1 MKLALLFRFNY
12 IRVKIN
18 APNKKLIGCTL
29 PFAFYDLETTGLDP
43 AFNQPLQFA
52 AILVDDNFVEIERVN
67 LRCRLSPHILP
78 SPFAMAVTGVTPADA
93 TDTSLPSYFEFAQQI
108 RSLIQKWAP
117 ATWVGYNTI
126 SFDEPF
132 LRQMFYQTLQ
142 PDLYE
147 TQFNGNDRL
156 DIMLAVQSAWVYHP
170 SIFNWPE
177 NDKGEPILKLDQLA
191 PANGFGNHDAHDALG
206 DVEATI
212 YIARIIQD
220 KAPSLWTEILLN
232 RSKHSVSE
240 RLQRFAPMELALRF
254 GGAPRAYT
262 GCFCGF
268 STDNANSAG
277 FFDLNL
283 ADPADYVD
291 VDDDTLANAVS
302 ASPKI
307 IRGISINNA
316 PNLFYSRSN
325 DPMLYEKASL
335 IQGRPDFQMRVGRA
349 LAARYKGKELDENRP
364 VETKIY
370 EGFYTNTDKA
380 LLRDFQSSDWQQ
392 RADIIEQLED
402 PRIKQLGHRLVAFNS
417 PRELDNN
424 TKIAALEYLKHKW
437 LAPVVDKPKWT
448 SFETAENDL
457 LEIEEKGLVSAE
469 NLEKWRV
476 YFVRRKKNL
485 EMEQLP

>member
-1 MKLALLFRFNY
+1 M
-12 IRVKIN
+12 
-18 APNKKLIGCTL
+18 

-52 AILVDDNFVEIERVN
+52 AILVDDNFVELERVN

-78 SPFAMAVTGVTPADA
+78 SPCAMVVTGVTPEEA
-93 TDTSLPSYFEFAQQI
+93 TDASLPSYLEFAQQI
-108 RSLIQKWAP
+108 RSLIQEWAP

-126 SFDEPF
+126 SFDEPC

-156 DIMLAVQSAWVYHP
+156 DIMLAVQSAWVYQP
-170 SIFNWPE
+170 SIFTWPE
-177 NDKGEPILKLDQLA
+177 NDIGQPVLKLDQLA
-191 PANGFGNHDAHDALG
+191 PANGFENHDAHDALG

-212 YIARIIQD
+212 YIARMIRD
-220 KAPSLWTEILLN
+220 KAPSLWLNILLN
-232 RSKHSVSE
+232 KNKHNVSE

-254 GGAPRAYT
+254 EGAPQAYT

-268 STDNANSAG
+268 SADNKNSAG

-291 VDDDTLANAVS
+291 ADDDTLANAVS

-307 IRGISINNA
+307 IRSIPINNA
-316 PNLFYSRSN
+316 PNLFYPRSN
-325 DPMLYEKASL
+325 DSTLLEKATL
-335 IQGRPDFQMRVGRA
+335 IQDRPDFQLRVGRA
-349 LAARYKGKELDENRP
+349 LAARYKDIELDESRP

-370 EGFYTNTDKA
+370 EGFYKNTDKA
-380 LLRDFQSSDWQQ
+380 LLRDFQNSDWIQ

-402 PRIKQLGHRLVAFNS
+402 LRLKQLGRRLVAFNS
-417 PRELDNN
+417 PVELDSDA
-424 TKIAALEYLKHKW
+424 KSQALEYLRNKW
-437 LAPVVDKPKWT
+437 FAPTEGKPSWT

-457 LEIEEKGLVSAE
+457 LEIEEKGLVAVE
-469 NLEKWRV
+469 TIADWRAFFE
-476 YFVRRKKNL
+476 YRKREL
-485 EMEQLP
+485 EMDRLPCQP